1 MANLTVQMIDSHNDI
16 TNSKSKRYNCIDSKN
31 RHFVVDWNENINGLY
46 PHDYDVAPQPE
57 AMAFWCN
64 EKFEVTHWD
73 DLASS
78 TLACPEDAFHECVRI
93 MHEKGLIE

>member
-1 MANLTVQMIDSHNDI
+1 MKNLTVQIVDSHNYI
-16 TNSKSKRYNCIDSKN
+16 TNTRSKRYNCVDSN
-31 RHFVVDWNENINGLY
+31 GRRFVVDWNENINGFY
-46 PHDYDVAPQPE
+46 PHDYDAPAQPE

-64 EKFEVTHWD
+64 EKFEVTHWE

-93 MHEKGLIE
+93 MREKGLIE

>member
-1 MANLTVQMIDSHNDI
+1 MKNLTIQIVDSHNDI
-16 TNSKSKRYNCIDSKN
+16 TNTKSKRYNCVDSKN
-31 RHFVVDWNENINGLY
+31 RHFVVDWNEDINGFY
-46 PHDYDVAPQPE
+46 PHDYNAPAQPE
-57 AMAFWCN
+57 AMAFWCI
-64 EKFEVTHWD
+64 EKLEVTHWD